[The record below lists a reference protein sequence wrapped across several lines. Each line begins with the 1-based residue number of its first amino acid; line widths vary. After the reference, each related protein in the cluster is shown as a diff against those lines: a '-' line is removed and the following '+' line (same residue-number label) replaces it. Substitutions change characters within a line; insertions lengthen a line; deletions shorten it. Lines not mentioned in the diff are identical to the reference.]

1 MVDANRETARSND
14 LALGWGALMA
24 SILAVF
30 AWAACCVLPLA
41 LSVAGMTLAGSAWIA
56 GERRW
61 LTGAAVAVLALGWWS
76 AIRRRRHCD
85 LDARC
90 APPSSLSLGL
100 LSAATLLAMTALAW
114 SSLVEPRFLALLRAW
129 R

>member
-1 MVDANRETARSND
+1 
-14 LALGWGALMA
+14 MA
-24 SILAVF
+24 SALAVF

-41 LSVAGMTLAGSAWIA
+41 LSVAGLSLAGTAWIA

-61 LTGAAVAVLALGWWS
+61 LTGAAMVVLAMGWWS

-90 APPSSLSLGL
+90 APPSPLSFTLLG
-100 LSAATLLAMTALAW
+100 AATLLAMTALAW